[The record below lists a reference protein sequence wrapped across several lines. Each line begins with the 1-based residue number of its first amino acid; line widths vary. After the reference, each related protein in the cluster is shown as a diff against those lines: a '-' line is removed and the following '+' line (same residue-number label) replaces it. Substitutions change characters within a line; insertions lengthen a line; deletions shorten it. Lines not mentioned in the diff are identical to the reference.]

1 MGKRGGQENVV
12 LTRSEKR
19 LIAGFKKSL
28 QDLGKA
34 ALGVEVI
41 RQSAGGKTAAQVAR
55 ALKTTSAT
63 VNRWRKKFV
72 RGGIEAIIP
81 SYAVPPVAPK
91 PRPTEFERALGY
103 VFDNKAVLEKALTHR
118 SYVNEKGLDRN
129 DSNERLEYLGD
140 AVLNLAVSH
149 ELVHARPDAAE
160 GDLSRLRASLV
171 NETALCEIAEKVNL
185 GSHVK
190 LGRGEENTGG
200 RAKPSIL
207 ADALEAVVGAVY
219 LDGGYQPALSLV
231 RTHFSER
238 IAAAT
243 AGEPDRDFKTR
254 VQELCQELY
263 KRAPEYRVVRE
274 SGPDHEKV
282 FTVEASINGKVLG
295 RGSGR
300 SKKDAAQQAAA
311 AAEAVLRQKSSADG
325 DSYRSV
331 S

>member
-1 MGKRGGQENVV
+1 MVKRGGEEKVV
-12 LTRSEKR
+12 LTRSDRR
-19 LIAGFKKSL
+19 LIAAFKKRL
-28 QDLGKA
+28 QDVGRA
-34 ALGVEVI
+34 ALGVEVV
-41 RQSAGGKTAAQVAR
+41 RESARGKTATQVAR
-55 ALKTTSAT
+55 ALRTTSAT
-63 VNRWRKKFV
+63 VNRWRAKFV
-72 RGGIEAIIP
+72 RGGLEAIIP
-81 SYAVPPVAPK
+81 SYAVAPAVRK
-91 PRPTEFERALGY
+91 PAPTPFEKSLGY
-103 VFDNKAVLEKALTHR
+103 VFVDKAVLANALTHR

-149 ELVHARPDAAE
+149 ELVHARPDAPE

-171 NETALCEIAEKVNL
+171 NEMALCEIASTLDL
-185 GSHVK
+185 GEHIR

-200 RAKPSIL
+200 RLKPSIL

-219 LDGGYQPALSLV
+219 VDGGYQPALSLI

-254 VQELCQELY
+254 VQELCQEIY

-282 FTVEASINGKVLG
+282 FTVEAVINGDVLG
-295 RGSGR
+295 RGTGR
-300 SKKDAAQQAAA
+300 SKKEAAQQAAQ
-311 AAEAVLRQKSSADG
+311 AAESVLREQSSAG
-325 DSYRSV
+325 AQS
-331 S
+331 